1 MDNTKT
7 IYKLGSRGDEVKKI
21 QEKLKALGIY
31 KGTIDGDFGGGTESA
46 VKAFQGT
53 KKITADGIIGPSTWK
68 TLFTGEEII
77 VPSITTKPL
86 NYKCLALSG
95 SFETDKGIP
104 DCFAGIS
111 GDFDGQGISFG
122 ACQWNFGQGSLQPML
137 KEMIQNHEDIIRNIF
152 HERFEILV
160 EALGSDKEELMEF
173 ARSIQHPVKHILN
186 EPWQGMLKALGR
198 CAEFQNIEVKYAD
211 VLYKSALQLC
221 SDYSLWSERAAALM
235 FDIKVQNGSIN
246 NLVKAQIFADIKQ
259 LSANLSKEET
269 EVGKM
274 RIIANR
280 RADAANPRWSE
291 DVRKRKLCCANG
303 GGIVHGVDRNL
314 EKQFGIRLIQM

>member
-1 MDNTKT
+1 MDT
-7 IYKLGSRGDEVKKI
+7 IIYYKLGSRGDEVKKI
-21 QEKLKALGIY
+21 QKRLKTLGFY

-46 VKAFQGT
+46 VKTFQ
-53 KKITADGIIGPSTWK
+53 KAKNFIIDGMVGPDTWK
-68 TLFTGEEII
+68 ALFVAEEILQ
-77 VPSITTKPL
+77 PSITTKPL

-95 SFETDKGIP
+95 SFETSKGIP

-137 KEMIQNHEDIIRNIF
+137 KEMIKNYEDMVKDIF

-160 EALGSDKEELMEF
+160 SALNSDKEELMEF

-186 EPWQGMLKALGR
+186 EPWQGMFKTLGR
-198 CAEFQNIEVKYAD
+198 CEKFQNIQVKYAD
-211 VLYKSALQLC
+211 ALYKSALQLC
-221 SDYSLWSERAAALM
+221 SDYSLWSERAVALM

-246 NLVKAQIFADIKQ
+246 NLVKTQILLDIKH
-259 LSANLSKEET
+259 LSTNLSKEET

-280 RADAANPRWSE
+280 RADASNQKWSE

-303 GGIVHGVDRNL
+303 GGIVHGVNYNM
-314 EKQFGIRLIQM
+314 EKQFGIRLKQI